1 MIIESGLRSIFK
13 LAYITILLTFL
24 MSASFLAI
32 VISSENFL
40 SIFKEQQE
48 KSNRISKNTTF
59 FIIVGV
65 IIISSL
71 ISVDVELFVSYNVP
85 P

>member
-13 LAYITILLTFL
+13 LAYITILLTIL